1 MDYTQNAVEVVA
13 NAIKERI
20 EEEKVVIKKELAEK
34 CKELSVMDEQNQKA
48 QIPLED
54 ILAYLEEK

>member
-1 MDYTQNAVEVVA
+1 MDYTQNAVEVVE

-20 EEEKVVIKKELAEK
+20 EEEKVSIKKELAEK

>member
-20 EEEKVVIKKELAEK
+20 EEEKVSIKKELAEK

-54 ILAYLEEK
+54 ILAYLKEK

>member
-54 ILAYLEEK
+54 ILDFLEQ

>member
-13 NAIKERI
+13 NAIKER
-20 EEEKVVIKKELAEK
+20 EAEAEKRIKKELAEK

>member
-13 NAIKERI
+13 NAIKER
-20 EEEKVVIKKELAEK
+20 EAEAEKRIKMELAEK

-54 ILAYLEEK
+54 ILEFLEQ